1 MTKRQAVRQTDG
13 LTNRQ
18 SDSQKGSQ
26 ADRQTKGQT
35 MDNKDAKLLAS
46 SEPF

>member
-1 MTKRQAVRQTDG
+1 MIKRQAVRQTDG

-18 SDSQKGSQ
+18 SESQKGSR
-26 ADRQTKGQT
+26 ADRQTKGQA

>member
-1 MTKRQAVRQTDG
+1 MTVRQTDG

-26 ADRQTKGQT
+26 ADRQTKGKT